1 MDNKY
6 YQALHQILQCI
17 DEVYLFIGTPLTFE
31 RYDSDVF
38 LQKAVERNLEII
50 GEAVKR
56 IKEIDDNVA
65 ITDARKIINARNLIS
80 HGYDEIQNERIWVI
94 IIKSLPFLKEDVL
107 SLMRECGETPKQCVK
122 N

>member
-17 DEVYLFIGTPLTFE
+17 DEIYQFIGVPLTFE
-31 RYDSDVF
+31 RYDSDIF

-50 GEAVKR
+50 GG
-56 IKEIDDNVA
+56 
-65 ITDARKIINARNLIS
+65 S
-80 HGYDEIQNERIWVI
+80 CQ
-94 IIKSLPFLKEDVL
+94 
-107 SLMRECGETPKQCVK
+107 K

>member
-17 DEVYLFIGTPLTFE
+17 DEIYQFIGVPLTFE

-50 GEAVKR
+50 GG
-56 IKEIDDNVA
+56 
-65 ITDARKIINARNLIS
+65 S
-80 HGYDEIQNERIWVI
+80 CQ
-94 IIKSLPFLKEDVL
+94 
-107 SLMRECGETPKQCVK
+107 K

>member
-17 DEVYLFIGTPLTFE
+17 DEIYQFIGVPLTFE
-31 RYDSDVF
+31 RYDSDIF

-94 IIKSLPFLKEDVL
+94 IVNSLPVLKEEVEG
-107 SLMRECGETPKQCVK
+107 LMKGCVEK
-122 N
+122 ADTIC